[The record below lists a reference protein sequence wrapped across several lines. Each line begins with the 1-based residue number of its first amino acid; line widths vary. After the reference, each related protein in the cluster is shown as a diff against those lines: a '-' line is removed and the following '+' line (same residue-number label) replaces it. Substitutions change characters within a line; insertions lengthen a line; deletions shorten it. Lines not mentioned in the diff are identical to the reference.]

1 MWKQETKGWQAMAEN
16 LVWLDATREQTVE
29 SAEEKTT
36 IFLHDDDIT
45 PTNYMILELQRT
57 FGLSDELAEH
67 ITWVA
72 RTTGIACVS
81 TRPRNEAKGLV
92 NKVHAAARCAGF
104 PLTFSLE
111 EETGE
116 PQQESRKNVLPFALS
131 VFLLLIF
138 AVSVAVADG
147 AANVAF

>member
-1 MWKQETKGWQAMAEN
+1 MAEN

-29 SAEEKTT
+29 SAEEKTM
-36 IFLHDDDIT
+36 IFLRYDDVT
-45 PTNYMILELQRT
+45 PTNYTIMVLQRT

-72 RTTGIACVS
+72 RTAGIACVL
-81 TRPRNEAKGLV
+81 TRPRNEAEGLV

-111 EETGE
+111 EETAE
-116 PQQESRKNVLPFALS
+116 PQQVSRKSVLPFALS
-131 VFLLLIF
+131 VFLLLMF
-138 AVSVAVADG
+138 ALSMAVADG
-147 AANVAF
+147 AGNVAF